1 MGCGR
6 AMATAELAVLVLALT
21 SGNANARRGL
31 TATASL
37 YDADRTLGAFLGAR
51 TSRNLRTEGVTSAH
65 RFATQLCE
73 AVAVRVGVALTV
85 GESSV
90 AAGATCWAV
99 LVRGQGYRWDAGSEC
114 YTSNGTGNAAHSRTS
129 ADLLISQ
136 GFGDVFE
143 PVCHRHLLVDCVGGI
158 NAVIQHTV
166 PQRTELAS
174 SIQK

>member
-1 MGCGR
+1 MQCRQGVRGCQSAPPQCKNTTSSLYYASELTGCGR

-85 GESSV
+85 GEATATRATS
-90 AAGATCWAV
+90 GAM
-99 LVRGQGYRWDAGSEC
+99 
-114 YTSNGTGNAAHSRTS
+114 
-129 ADLLISQ
+129 LI
-136 GFGDVFE
+136 
-143 PVCHRHLLVDCVGGI
+143 
-158 NAVIQHTV
+158 
-166 PQRTELAS
+166 
-174 SIQK
+174 